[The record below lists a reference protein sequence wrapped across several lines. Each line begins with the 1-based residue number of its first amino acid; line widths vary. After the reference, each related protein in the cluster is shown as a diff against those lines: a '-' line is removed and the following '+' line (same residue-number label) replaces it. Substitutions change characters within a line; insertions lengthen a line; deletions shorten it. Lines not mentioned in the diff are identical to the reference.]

1 MICLF
6 VTYLHISFIFTR
18 WQLLEDQ
25 KIMQR
30 LELRLANSMV
40 IHYVVRRPWMEKLPC
55 WMPVVRTNSAYQ
67 YCRIF
72 WRTFTVTTTW
82 LVPNWGCC
90 YSPQNHGAPGS
101 ISLEGVHRSLKR
113 KGKSTKRTMSVWS
126 SNTNSTLSSSQSVDW
141 RLLQKA
147 AVRLRPLMMPSMTTY
162 RSFATVC

>member
-1 MICLF
+1 M
-6 VTYLHISFIFTR
+6 TYRHISFVFTR
-18 WQLLEDQ
+18 SQLLEGR
-25 KIMQR
+25 KTMRR

-40 IHYVVRRPWMEKLPC
+40 IHYVVRRPWMEKLRC
-55 WMPVVRTNSAYQ
+55 WMSVVRTNIAYQ

-82 LVPNWGCC
+82 LVPNWECC
-90 YSPQNHGAPGS
+90 YSPQNHGATGS
-101 ISLEGVHRSLKR
+101 ISLEGVHRLRKR
-113 KGKSTKRTMSVWS
+113 KGRSTKLTMSVWS
-126 SNTNSTLSSSQSVDW
+126 SNTNSTLSSSPSVDW